1 MEIESLSEKEENQI
15 IVRRLFASGYDA
27 KAIMGL
33 EIVGLNRST
42 VYHQIDKL
50 KKGQKIGFKQGSS
63 PPRKL
68 EDESVLF
75 ILDQLEDFPESS
87 CSDIVIRVEEV
98 GHCCEC

>member
-50 KKGQKIGFKQGSS
+50 KKG
-63 PPRKL
+63 
-68 EDESVLF
+68 
-75 ILDQLEDFPESS
+75 
-87 CSDIVIRVEEV
+87 
-98 GHCCEC
+98 